1 MNSIKIIS
9 SGIYLPEP
17 ILSSE
22 LEKQH
27 GISLGWSEKY
37 SGVKKR
43 HHATFESNGYMGAR
57 AIEEALLNS
66 ELNLGDIDLI
76 VSAGGTFD
84 YIIPNQ
90 SSVIKSE
97 LKDGNKYNIS
107 TLDIDTTCLSFVTGL
122 EIVSKLLDGKQ
133 YKNII
138 LVSSEISSN
147 GLNPKNHETLTLFGD
162 AAAAFVL
169 TCHDSQDSHFIK
181 GMTKTFSEGVFHT
194 VIEAG
199 GNKNWFRENPYNV
212 EQYSFKMEGVHLL
225 KLAKNNLVDFIDEFF
240 KDLPYSI
247 DDVDIIVPHQASKI
261 GLLLFKQ
268 MFPEKKHCVK
278 ENLSEFG
285 NCIAASIPL
294 LLHQSIE
301 KKEIKR
307 GQICL
312 LLGTSAG
319 FSIGASLFQ
328 Y

>member
-97 LKDGNKYNIS
+97 LKDGNKYNIYLKNPLKS
-107 TLDIDTTCLSFVTGL
+107 KKLVRSSLS
-122 EIVSKLLDGKQ
+122 
-133 YKNII
+133 
-138 LVSSEISSN
+138 SS
-147 GLNPKNHETLTLFGD
+147 
-162 AAAAFVL
+162 
-169 TCHDSQDSHFIK
+169 
-181 GMTKTFSEGVFHT
+181 
-194 VIEAG
+194 
-199 GNKNWFRENPYNV
+199 
-212 EQYSFKMEGVHLL
+212 
-225 KLAKNNLVDFIDEFF
+225 
-240 KDLPYSI
+240 
-247 DDVDIIVPHQASKI
+247 
-261 GLLLFKQ
+261 
-268 MFPEKKHCVK
+268 
-278 ENLSEFG
+278 
-285 NCIAASIPL
+285 
-294 LLHQSIE
+294 
-301 KKEIKR
+301 
-307 GQICL
+307 
-312 LLGTSAG
+312 
-319 FSIGASLFQ
+319 SL
-328 Y
+328 